1 MRLCLAFIHIPFQ
14 GVAGGYMHK
23 ALGASSEYGAPIAW
37 FRSGDDCGTFTPQ
50 RSSVVHAVNRWIFAM
65 AAGVGSLYSTK
76 NGGLAEADTTGRQLI
91 SQKTCKVKMDTNTKR
106 AEHECIIS
114 TANL

>member
-37 FRSGDDCGTFTPQ
+37 FRSGDDCGTFTRQ
-50 RSSVVHAVNRWIFAM
+50 RSSVVHALNR
-65 AAGVGSLYSTK
+65 
-76 NGGLAEADTTGRQLI
+76 
-91 SQKTCKVKMDTNTKR
+91 
-106 AEHECIIS
+106 
-114 TANL
+114 